1 MAYDS
6 LATTLIVKLTST
18 LTSTLD
24 LGDAR
29 DRVMRDLSDTLAIGT
44 GADQS
49 NRQWHDQRTLAES
62 GTDNLDLSGGLTDGF
77 GASLLFARVAC
88 ILIENTC
95 PSVGHTLQVGGAASN
110 PISTI
115 FANTSDIITIGPSGI
130 LLLWNPSAAGYAI
143 TAGSADVLKIHNPS
157 VGEVTYNITIIGSTA

>member
-6 LATTLIVKLTST
+6 LATTLILKLTST

-24 LGDAR
+24 LGDAK

-49 NRQWHDQRTLAES
+49 NRQWHDQRTLAAS

-77 GASLLFARVAC
+77 GASLVFARVTC
-88 ILIENTC
+88 ILIENTTTTA
-95 PSVGHTLQVGGAASN
+95 GYTLQVGGAASN

-115 FANTSDIITIGPSGI
+115 FANTSDILIIGPGGI
-130 LLLWNPSAAGYAI
+130 QLLWNPSAAGYAI
-143 TAGSADVLKIHNPS
+143 TAGSADVLKVYNPS
-157 VGEVTYNITIIGSTA
+157 AGNVTYNITIIGSTV